1 MFQDGLVVCVVG
13 FFVVFLG
20 MFMIM
25 SVVIWMR
32 NISISR
38 VQKKVSSKEKPIT
51 KQEIKTPTEV
61 YTAISMALY
70 LNKFLKEEDHHTITI
85 QKSTIPFSPWVTKG
99 RNSIVTQNN
108 TFYGRRK

>member
-1 MFQDGLVVCVVG
+1 MFQNGIVVSAVSM
-13 FFVVFLG
+13 FVVFFG
-20 MFMIM
+20 MFTIM

-38 VQKKVSSKEKPIT
+38 TQKKVSSKERPIT
-51 KQEIKTPTEV
+51 KQEIKIPTEIG
-61 YTAISMALY
+61 TAIAMALY
-70 LNKFLKEEDHHTITI
+70 LNKFLTEEESHTITI

-99 RNSIVTQNN
+99 RNSVVAQNN